1 MEKIRLLRA
10 DEIDC
15 RPQTVK
21 AGGCSLLLYKDAR
34 CDMTILDEMYG
45 SLNWK
50 REHTRD
56 NHNCIVSVWNS
67 DIQQW
72 ISKEDTGIESNSE
85 AAKGLASDSFKRA
98 CVNFGIG
105 RELYTAPFIWI
116 KLSSGETYTDSKGR
130 TQLAVGLKF
139 FVKKIEYKDRVI
151 TGLTISD
158 GKADRFTM
166 HGTDDTDDTQQK
178 PTDFSAAEK
187 KLAEAKTQDE
197 LVAAWTSLSGAEKL
211 HCETLKDLR
220 KGELA
225 KS

>member
-34 CDMTILDEMYG
+34 CDMNILDETYG

-130 TQLAVGLKF
+130 IQLAVGLKF

-151 TGLTISD
+151 TGITISD
-158 GKADRFTM
+158 GKTDRFTM
-166 HGTDDTDDTQQK
+166 HDTDDTGYTQQK